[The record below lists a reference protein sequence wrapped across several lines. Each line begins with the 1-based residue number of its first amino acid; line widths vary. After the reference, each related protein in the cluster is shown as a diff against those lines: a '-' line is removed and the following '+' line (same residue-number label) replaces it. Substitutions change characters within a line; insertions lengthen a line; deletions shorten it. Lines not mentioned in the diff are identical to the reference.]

1 MKRHTQ
7 EILYHLLPAVFWL
20 LAIGGSLVPVL
31 LPFHSPLSTFNYYSG
46 YIVAAIVLL
55 VIVIIGRIQRH
66 SSSVEQCFQTALLF
80 GISSYWLPTVVFLTL
95 PVWGYLIY
103 KNIFNWRS
111 FLATLIG
118 YAVIA
123 IWAAG
128 FVFMGWISNPW
139 ADFFA
144 QENALGWIPL
154 GAILIAW
161 LASTITRYILQV
173 R

>member
-1 MKRHTQ
+1 M
-7 EILYHLLPAVFWL
+7 
-20 LAIGGSLVPVL
+20 PVL
-31 LPFHSPLSTFNYYSG
+31 LPFNSQLSTFNYYSG
-46 YIVAAIVLL
+46 FIVAALVLL
-55 VIVIIGRIQRH
+55 VIVIIGRIERH
-66 SSSVEQCFQTALLF
+66 GSSVEQCFQMALLF
-80 GISSYWLPTVVFLTL
+80 GVASYWLPTVVFLTL
-95 PVWGYLIY
+95 PVWGYLIF
-103 KNIFNWRS
+103 KNLFSWRS

-118 YAVIA
+118 YAVVA

-128 FVFMGWISNPW
+128 FMLMGWITNPW

-161 LASTITRYILQV
+161 LASTITRNILRV

>member
-1 MKRHTQ
+1 M
-7 EILYHLLPAVFWL
+7 
-20 LAIGGSLVPVL
+20 PVL
-31 LPFHSPLSTFNYYSG
+31 LPFNSQLSTFNYYSG
-46 YIVAAIVLL
+46 YIVAALVLL
-55 VIVIIGRIQRH
+55 VIVIIGRIERH
-66 SSSVEQCFQTALLF
+66 GSSVEQCFQTALLF
-80 GISSYWLPTVVFLTL
+80 GVASYWLPTVVFLTL
-95 PVWGYLIY
+95 PVWGYLIF
-103 KNIFNWRS
+103 KNLFCWRS

-118 YAVIA
+118 YAVVA

-128 FVFMGWISNPW
+128 FVFMGWITNPW

-161 LASTITRYILQV
+161 LASTITRNILRV

>member
-1 MKRHTQ
+1 MKRRTQ

-20 LAIGGSLVPVL
+20 LAVGGILVPVL
-31 LPFHSPLSTFNYYSG
+31 LPFNSQLSTFNYYSG
-46 YIVAAIVLL
+46 FIVAALVLL
-55 VIVIIGRIQRH
+55 VIVIIGRIERH
-66 SSSVEQCFQTALLF
+66 GSSVEQCFQTALLF
-80 GISSYWLPTVVFLTL
+80 GVASSWLPTVVFLTL
-95 PVWGYLIY
+95 PVWGYLIF
-103 KNIFNWRS
+103 KNLCSWRS

-118 YAVIA
+118 YAVVA

-128 FVFMGWISNPW
+128 FMLMGWITNPW

-161 LASTITRYILQV
+161 LASTITRNILRV